1 MEYKKLGSTNI
12 DVSLICLGTMTFGE
26 QNSYEEAAEQMDYA
40 LAQGVNFID
49 AAEMYPV
56 PPRAETQGETE
67 RIIGR
72 WLAARGK
79 RDDVVLATKVAG
91 RSLPGGDFDHLRG
104 GPRLSREQIHAAID
118 ASLERLQT
126 DYVDLYQVHWP
137 ERITNFFGQLGYRHR
152 DDDGITIEETLSAL
166 GELVKAGKVR
176 AIGISNETPWGLME
190 YLRLAREQNL
200 PKVQSIQNPYSLLNR
215 SFELGLAEMAIREQ
229 AGLLAYSPL
238 AFGMLSGKYQ
248 GGARPAGARLTLF
261 ERFSRYSNPQSEA
274 ASDAYVALAK
284 EAGLDPSQM
293 ALAFVN
299 SRQFT
304 SSNIIGAT
312 TMEQLRT
319 NIASIEVSLSKEL
332 LGKIEEIHQQYR
344 IPAP

>member
-1 MEYKKLGSTNI
+1 
-12 DVSLICLGTMTFGE
+12 
-26 QNSYEEAAEQMDYA
+26 
-40 LAQGVNFID
+40 
-49 AAEMYPV
+49 
-56 PPRAETQGETE
+56 
-67 RIIGR
+67 
-72 WLAARGK
+72 
-79 RDDVVLATKVAG
+79 
-91 RSLPGGDFDHLRG
+91 
-104 GPRLSREQIHAAID
+104 
-118 ASLERLQT
+118 
-126 DYVDLYQVHWP
+126 
-137 ERITNFFGQLGYRHR
+137 
-152 DDDGITIEETLSAL
+152 
-166 GELVKAGKVR
+166 
-176 AIGISNETPWGLME
+176 
-190 YLRLAREQNL
+190 
-200 PKVQSIQNPYSLLNR
+200 VQSIRNPYSLLNR

-284 EAGLDPSQM
+284 DAGLDPAQM

-319 NIASIEVSLSKEL
+319 NIASVDVTLSKEL